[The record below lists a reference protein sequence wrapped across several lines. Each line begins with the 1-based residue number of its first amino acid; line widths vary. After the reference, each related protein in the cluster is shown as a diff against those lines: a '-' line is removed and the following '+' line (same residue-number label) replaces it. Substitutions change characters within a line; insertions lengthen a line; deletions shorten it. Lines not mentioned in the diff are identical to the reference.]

1 MHTTEKEVF
10 DYMKKN
16 EKNYD
21 LGLLGGGNLKYS
33 NMLWVEH
40 FEEFLNIIFLSM
52 REVLKNKF
60 EAVDEIENLE
70 KYLKLIYFD
79 RLNNKDVPDIV
90 TINFDYDLLK
100 WSKSDEGIKL
110 SDFKEKI
117 KYNFKKTSIS
127 NIENKYI
134 WKNLGFKLNNE
145 EFDEIEKAVPVGFD
159 NRLYISKLRREII
172 N

>member
-1 MHTTEKEVF
+1 MHF
-10 DYMKKN
+10 
-16 EKNYD
+16 
-21 LGLLGGGNLKYS
+21 
-33 NMLWVEH
+33 
-40 FEEFLNIIFLSM
+40 FIFWL
-52 REVLKNKF
+52 V
-60 EAVDEIENLE
+60 
-70 KYLKLIYFD
+70 YFD